1 MEQFH
6 CKFAVGDGVKPDLE
20 KVLHCASEIQA
31 ASEALKDHRSNP
43 HDPVALAIWELDWIT
58 QLRRELGGES

>member
-1 MEQFH
+1 
-6 CKFAVGDGVKPDLE
+6 VKPDLE